1 MRPRIPL
8 HPDVRAHRAPATDA
22 SASSVETT
30 NWPYHGY
37 AENLVE
43 PQILL
48 HPPDVQA
55 PTDPDQ
61 AAIQQTQALLGQI
74 ARSLR
79 LISAP
84 WLIEPPD
91 AESYHVA
98 QGITMPAVSANYS
111 VVCLVTVPP
120 GRNGVLN
127 QIANVVVGG
136 AWSDF
141 SGDAVWQLVRNP
153 VFLSAGP
160 PMTISATGII
170 AAERNYENILA
181 SLGTV
186 AAPADISPIRVFEND
201 VIALVIKNVRLPV
214 AGEEVGALLGG
225 YFYPRTW
232 DDQYEAQSSKV
243 AW

>member
-1 MRPRIPL
+1 L
-8 HPDVRAHRAPATDA
+8 HPAAMAHRAPATDA
-22 SASSVETT
+22 AASSIENT
-30 NWPYHGY
+30 NWPYRGR
-37 AENLVE
+37 ADNLVE

-48 HPPDVQA
+48 HPQTVDA
-55 PTDPDQ
+55 PTDPDA
-61 AAIQQTQALLGQI
+61 AAIQQTQNLLAQI
-74 ARSLR
+74 GRSLR
-79 LISAP
+79 LLAAP

-91 AESYHVA
+91 AESFHLA
-98 QGITMPAVSANYS
+98 QGIVVPAVGPNYT

-136 AWSDF
+136 AWNDF
-141 SGDAVWQLVRNP
+141 SGAAVWQLVRNP
-153 VFLSAGP
+153 AFLTAGP
-160 PMTISATGII
+160 PPTISATGII

-186 AAPADISPIRVFEND
+186 QQPTMISPIRIFEND
-201 VIALVIKNVRLPV
+201 VIALVMKNVSLPV
-214 AGEEVGALLGG
+214 SGEEVGALLGG

-232 DDQYEAQSSKV
+232 DDQFEAQSGRG